1 MENTEINALTHKIIG
16 CAMEVHKT
24 LGNGFQEKIYQRC
37 LAIEFDQLKIKYS
50 WEQEMKIIYKGI
62 L

>member
-1 MENTEINALTHKIIG
+1 MEYNEINVLTHKIIG

-37 LAIEFDQLKIKYS
+37 LAIEFNQLMIKYIR
-50 WEQEMKIIYKGI
+50 E
-62 L
+62 